1 MRVERIINETN
12 DEFPIGIRVLAV
24 DDDPTC
30 LLLLETLLRRCKY
43 NVTTTNQAITALKL
57 LRQNKFDLVICDVH
71 MPDMDGFKL
80 LELVGLEMDLP
91 VIMLSANGDTNV
103 VMKGI
108 THGACDYLLKPV
120 RIEELNNIWQ
130 HVVRRKRFERK
141 DWYNSD
147 SQDKLRADSGEA
159 VGMGSISNNGKLK
172 KKRKDQDE
180 DEERDEN
187 GHHNN
192 EDPSI
197 RKKPRIVWSA
207 ELHSKFVAA
216 VNQLGMKN
224 ATPKKIL
231 ELMNVEKLTTQN
243 VGSHLQAFIR
253 TFSANSY
260 DDPKKFRLYLKRI
273 SCAANQQVNIAA
285 AVRMRSPNGLGNF
298 HTLAGSNQLH
308 NAAFRSFPP
317 RGVLGRLNT
326 HAGLLIRGLPSPR
339 TIRSGHGQS
348 SVNSGNDQSKL
359 QSFVSGIHNANILQG
374 LPMSLELDQGQTNNG
389 VSHIGELPIA
399 DSTTVFPVSS
409 SLIDATITGFSGNP
423 LLGVTSHSLMLEA
436 SSQQASNSRDIVP
449 AIGFRNENTLSD
461 FAPLAPASNRESN
474 ADLQCEPIPINCN
487 AGELISSAPQEWNSP
502 YQSNVTPC
510 SMNSSIPVSGTM
522 VQFGLCLDQNNSMD
536 SDSIGPSS
544 FIDNSAMEQSIID
557 KEGYLMLE
565 PWEQGSHIPY
575 NIGLLEDL
583 WELQ

>member
-1 MRVERIINETN
+1 MRVERIINDTN

-57 LRQNKFDLVICDVH
+57 LRQNKFDLVISDVH

-141 DWYNSD
+141 DRYNSD
-147 SQDKLRADSGEA
+147 RQDKLRADSGEA
-159 VGMGSISNNGKLK
+159 VGMGSIGNNGKLK

-192 EDPSI
+192 EDPSF
-197 RKKPRIVWSA
+197 RKKSRVVWSA

-231 ELMNVEKLTTQN
+231 ELMNVQKLTTQN
-243 VGSHLQAFIR
+243 VGSHLQ
-253 TFSANSY
+253 
-260 DDPKKFRLYLKRI
+260 KFRLYLKRI
-273 SCAANQQVNIAA
+273 SCAANQEVNIAA
-285 AVRMRSPNGLGNF
+285 TVRMRSPNGLGNF

-317 RGVLGRLNT
+317 RGVLRRLNT
-326 HAGLLIRGLPSPR
+326 HAGLLIRDLPSPG

-348 SVNSGNDQSKL
+348 SVNS
-359 QSFVSGIHNANILQG
+359 
-374 LPMSLELDQGQTNNG
+374 ELDQIQTNNG
-389 VSHIGELPIA
+389 VSHIGELQIA

-423 LLGVTSHSLMLEA
+423 LLSVTSNSLMLEA
-436 SSQQASNSRDIVP
+436 SSQQAGNSRDIVP
-449 AIGFRNENTLSD
+449 AIGFRNGNTLSD
-461 FAPLAPASNRESN
+461 LAPIAPASNRESN
-474 ADLQCEPIPINCN
+474 ADLQREPIPINCN
-487 AGELISSAPQEWNSP
+487 ARELITSAPQEWNSP

-565 PWEQGSHIPY
+565 IWGQGSHIPY